1 MGILF
6 SRNRLIVEVK
16 KMSYAVK
23 IKIAIFFIA
32 LVIFGVIFISWGV
45 DDIKGLLAHPAR
57 AALLLLLLAQLLV
70 IMLLVPLGWMSNR
83 LLYQPVDDNHT
94 LIAFIGAM
102 GVLLFL
108 MVSPF
113 SDRREWM
120 LLSSSD
126 AVRYFGL
133 FLFVIGVAFST
144 WATIH
149 LCRRLSFQVKN
160 QQGYKLVTDGPFK
173 IVRHPRDFGS
183 ILIFVGIPLVF
194 LSSLG
199 LVLAFLSTA
208 GLFERISRE
217 ERMLQQQ
224 FKEEWSQYVQKTKCM
239 IPWA

>member
-1 MGILF
+1 MY
-6 SRNRLIVEVK
+6 
-16 KMSYAVK
+16 YAVK
-23 IKIAIFFIA
+23 LKIAIFFIA
-32 LVIFGVIFISWGV
+32 IVIFGVIFISWGL
-45 DDIKGLLAHPAR
+45 DDIEGLLAHPAR

-70 IMLLVPLGWMSNR
+70 IMLLVPLGWMNNR
-83 LLYQPVDDNHT
+83 LQLHQPVDNNT

-133 FLFVIGVAFST
+133 FLFIIGATFST

-149 LCRRLSFQVKN
+149 LCKRLSFQVNN

-183 ILIFVGIPLVF
+183 ILVFIGIPLVF

-217 ERMLQQQ
+217 EKMLQLQ